1 MSAYLIYVL
10 SLWIMQPNNAI
21 KCIGEN
27 ACQYQTLDCRRNNQP
42 NCNIECNGDSA
53 CYGSRIT
60 GCPQNGNCTLQ
71 CIGYYAC
78 EGTEINTI
86 QNIICDGD
94 GSCAF
99 SDITLEHGDL
109 NVISNAGMRALFGT
123 IIECPSNG
131 ICNIPC
137 SGSSGRELM

>member
-1 MSAYLIYVL
+1 MSAFLICVV

-71 CIGYYAC
+71 CIGDYVC
-78 EGTEINTI
+78 LNTEINTI
-86 QNIICDGD
+86 QNVICDGYV
-94 GSCAF
+94 SCWN
-99 SDITLEHGDL
+99 SHITLEHGDL
-109 NVISNAGMRALFGT
+109 NVISNGGIHALSDT
-123 IIECPSNG
+123 IIEC
-131 ICNIPC
+131 
-137 SGSSGRELM
+137 